1 LPEAKLVSLEEK
13 MKYEILEPNWE
24 GMFRHCVQLVKDE
37 LPKDHGRD
45 YVVEMLEFGMRL
57 EKANREHECETPNEA

>member
-1 LPEAKLVSLEEK
+1 MDYVL
-13 MKYEILEPNWE
+13 LEPDYQ
-24 GMFRHCVQLVKDE
+24 GVYRHCIQLVKDE

-57 EKANREHECETPNEA
+57 EKAYREHECEVNNEEN

>member
-1 LPEAKLVSLEEK
+1 
-13 MKYEILEPNWE
+13 MKYEILEPNWQ

-57 EKANREHECETPNEA
+57 EKANREHEIADQITIISCEIPNEA

>member
-1 LPEAKLVSLEEK
+1 MNITPD
-13 MKYEILEPNWE
+13 WQ
-24 GMFRHCVQLVKDE
+24 GMYRHCVQLVKDE

-57 EKANREHECETPNEA
+57 EKAYREHECEVNNEEN

>member
-1 LPEAKLVSLEEK
+1 
-13 MKYEILEPNWE
+13 MKNVIVVTNVEPNWQ
-24 GMFRHCVQLVKDE
+24 GLFRHCVQLVKDE

-57 EKANREHECETPNEA
+57 EKANREHECDAPNEA